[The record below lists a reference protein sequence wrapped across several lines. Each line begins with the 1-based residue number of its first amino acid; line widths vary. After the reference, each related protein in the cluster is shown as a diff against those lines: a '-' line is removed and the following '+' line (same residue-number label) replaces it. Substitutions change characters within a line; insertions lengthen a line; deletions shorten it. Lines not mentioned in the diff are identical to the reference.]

1 MWHIVRGNPFSQRK
15 KSTIWDRKNCS
26 IIKVLE
32 GHMGEKV
39 VLVKPFQRHM
49 GGMGLQG
56 PWKHM
61 GCTTK

>member
-1 MWHIVRGNPFSQRK
+1 
-15 KSTIWDRKNCS
+15 
-26 IIKVLE
+26 
-32 GHMGEKV
+32 MGDKV